1 VTALDGIKLSFILAW
16 MPPFVQEKADEKRRF
31 QGTSQPLLRYTERQK
46 QRASEESHAA
56 SVHLLPA

>member
-1 VTALDGIKLSFILAW
+1 VTALDGIKSSFILARTLS
-16 MPPFVQEKADEKRRF
+16 FVQEKAGENRCF
-31 QGTSQPLLRYTERQK
+31 QGTSQLLLRYTERQM